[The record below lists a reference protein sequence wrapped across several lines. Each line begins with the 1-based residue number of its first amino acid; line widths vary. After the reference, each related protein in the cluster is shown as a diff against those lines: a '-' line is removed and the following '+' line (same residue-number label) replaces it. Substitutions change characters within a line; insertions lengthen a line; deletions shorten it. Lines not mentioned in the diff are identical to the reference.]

1 MEPPR
6 VEELGPDGA
15 PSSSV
20 PFDEASWVDPLSSE
34 WVYVDAD
41 TLPSCEP
48 SILEPVVE
56 VAKAAFGK
64 LKQHGGTAILYGWV
78 PFVLYSGMQTEP
90 RPEAGWLALVSLS

>member
-56 VAKAAFGK
+56 VAKAEEAKSRPDRQQRRPDSPADPPLLASGPSC
-64 LKQHGGTAILYGWV
+64 ILAD
-78 PFVLYSGMQTEP
+78 L
-90 RPEAGWLALVSLS
+90 EALLASRQP

>member
-6 VEELGPDGA
+6 IEELGTDGA
-15 PSSSV
+15 PSSSM

-41 TLPSCEP
+41 TLPAREP
-48 SILEPVVE
+48 SIVEPVVE
-56 VAKAAFGK
+56 AANTAFGK
-64 LKQHGGTAILYGWV
+64 LKQHVGTAILYGWV

-90 RPEAGWLALVSLS
+90 RPEAGWLALLTLS

>member
-20 PFDEASWVDPLSSE
+20 PFDAASWVDPLSSE

-41 TLPSCEP
+41 DNANINDAGKMPRTRNST
-48 SILEPVVE
+48 IYARVVQ
-56 VAKAAFGK
+56 KNW
-64 LKQHGGTAILYGWV
+64 T
-78 PFVLYSGMQTEP
+78 
-90 RPEAGWLALVSLS
+90 

>member
-41 TLPSCEP
+41 DNANINDAGKMPRTRNST
-48 SILEPVVE
+48 IYARVVQ
-56 VAKAAFGK
+56 KNW
-64 LKQHGGTAILYGWV
+64 T
-78 PFVLYSGMQTEP
+78 
-90 RPEAGWLALVSLS
+90 